1 MILAENINEDI
12 MLYYIR
18 SILVQQYKQL
28 LQLRKNITMNAI

>member
-12 MLYYIR
+12 MLYYIS